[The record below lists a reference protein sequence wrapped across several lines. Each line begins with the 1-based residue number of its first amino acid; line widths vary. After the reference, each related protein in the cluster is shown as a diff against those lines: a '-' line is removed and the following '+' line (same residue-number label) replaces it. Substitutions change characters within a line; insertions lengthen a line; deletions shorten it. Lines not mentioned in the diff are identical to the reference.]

1 MTDYEMLN
9 KVNALVNHM
18 MCVYE
23 SRSRRAY
30 EMQTPTYF
38 MGKFEAAYQFAY
50 AVIEGE
56 NIQDAIDMLNDDI
69 RYYANDNNRYMHG
82 YCKAAITIVKVMTQ
96 LERQFKYEYDI
107 KSVWSLYNF
116 DDIANAIK

>member
-18 MCVYE
+18 MCMYE
-23 SRSRRAY
+23 KRSRRAY

-38 MGKFEAAYQFAY
+38 MGMFEATYQFAY
-50 AVIEGE
+50 AIIEDKC
-56 NIQDAIDMLNDDI
+56 IQYAIDLLNDDI
-69 RYYANDNNRYMHG
+69 IYYDKYDNAYFHG
-82 YCKAAITIVKVMTQ
+82 YIKAANTIIGVMKQ
-96 LERQFKYEYDI
+96 LERQFKCDYDI
-107 KSVWSLYNF
+107 EDVWYLYSF